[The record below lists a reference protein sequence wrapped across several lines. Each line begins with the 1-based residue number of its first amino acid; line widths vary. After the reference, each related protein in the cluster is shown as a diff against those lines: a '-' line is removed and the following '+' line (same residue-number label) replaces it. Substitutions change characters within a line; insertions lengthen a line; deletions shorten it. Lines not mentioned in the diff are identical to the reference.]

1 MLRTQSVEQ
10 GTLDLIKKLMAD
22 DKFKDFNLVGGTA
35 LALMI
40 GHRKS
45 VDIDLFSTAAFNAP
59 ELGDHLTTNYNAE
72 EVRTL
77 KNVVFCYVDDVKID
91 LIAHQ
96 YPLIENLEIIE
107 GIRMVSLLDIGAM
120 KLNAIFHSGK
130 RLKDFVDMYSLLETY
145 TLDQLL
151 NGCQKKYPNLDISMV
166 KQSLIHHND
175 ITFLP
180 IEFIGAEIKW
190 PTIADRLKKAFYNP
204 YITFGLPETTK
215 KLMENLKESEKKK
228 GRGRKP

>member
-1 MLRTQSVEQ
+1 MLRTKSVEQ
-10 GTLDLIKKLMAD
+10 GTLDLIKKLISD

-40 GHRKS
+40 GHRIS
-45 VDIDLFSTAAFNAP
+45 VDIDLFSTSAFSAS
-59 ELGDHLTTNYNAE
+59 ELGNHLIANYNAE

-77 KNVVFCYVDDVKID
+77 TNGVFCYVDDVKID

-96 YPLIENLEIIE
+96 YPLVENVENIE

-130 RLKDFVDMYSLLETY
+130 RLKDFVDMYSLLEKY

-151 NGCQKKYPNLDISMV
+151 KACQKKYSDLNINMV
-166 KQSLIHHND
+166 KQSLLHHDD

-180 IEFIGAEIKW
+180 VEFIGPEVKW
-190 PTIADRLKKAFYNP
+190 PAISDRLKNAFHNIH
-204 YITFGLPETTK
+204 ITFGLPETTR
-215 KLMENLKESEKKK
+215 KLMENSKTHNKKK
-228 GRGRKP
+228 GRGRRS